1 MPSINSEI
9 YRFSRVGAEF
19 KIESSVV
26 QLFCQVSDAHAQ
38 ILESL
43 RIRKGLL
50 SKPVLIIF
58 QKGKVSVAG
67 VISGQK

>member
-1 MPSINSEI
+1 M
-9 YRFSRVGAEF
+9 GAEF

-26 QLFCQVSDAHAQ
+26 QLFYQVSDAHAQ
-38 ILESL
+38 ILESV

-50 SKPVLIIF
+50 SKTSFDYFP
-58 QKGKVSVAG
+58 KRKVSVAG